1 MTSIEPAASR
11 PGSDRPASGRLGL
24 ALGSGAA
31 RGLAHIGVIRAL
43 EERNVKV
50 DCVAGT
56 SIGALI
62 GAVYCAGNLEA
73 LACDFNSFD
82 WKRVASLLDPV
93 FPRSGLIDGQK
104 LVAFL
109 RAYAPFRNIEDLPVP
124 FHAIAT
130 DMLTGEEVVIGQG
143 DLIEA
148 VRASIAVPGMLTP
161 VRRNGHLLV
170 DGGLVNPVPV
180 STTRAM
186 GADRVVAV
194 DLNQDFVEK
203 KLARLQPSA
212 GSQSGERGT
221 SRLLDAL
228 QSISSPA
235 ASQLTAWLHR
245 EQGPGIVDVL
255 MGSLTIM
262 QSRITAANLD
272 RDRPEF
278 LIRPPL
284 GDVRFMDFD
293 RAAATIAIGY
303 KTAMDLFQSGAP

>member
-1 MTSIEPAASR
+1 MERAPP
-11 PGSDRPASGRLGL
+11 PGSGSAPIGSLGL

-43 EERNVKV
+43 QERGIQI

-73 LACDFNSFD
+73 LARDFNSFD

-104 LVAFL
+104 VAAFL
-109 RAYAPFRNIEDLPVP
+109 RAYVPFRNIEDLPVP
-124 FHAIAT
+124 FSAVAT
-130 DMLTGEEVVIGQG
+130 DMLTGEEVVIGRG
-143 DLIEA
+143 DLVEA

-161 VRRNGHLLV
+161 VRGAGRLLV

-180 STTRAM
+180 NTTRSM
-186 GADRVVAV
+186 GASRVIAV
-194 DLNQDFVEK
+194 DLNHDFVEK
-203 KLARLQPSA
+203 RLARLQPPT
-212 GSQSGERGT
+212 GPRTDERGT

-228 QSISSPA
+228 QSFSSPA
-235 ASQLTAWLHR
+235 AAQLSAWLHR
-245 EQGPGIVDVL
+245 EPAPGIIDVL

-262 QSRITAANLD
+262 QARITEANLE
-272 RDRPEF
+272 RDRPDL
-278 LIRPPL
+278 LIRPRL

-293 RAAATIAIGY
+293 RAAATVAIGY
-303 KTAMDLFQSGAP
+303 ETAKDRLQTWSH

>member
-1 MTSIEPAASR
+1 MQRAPS
-11 PGSDRPASGRLGL
+11 PGSDPPETDRLGL

-43 EERNVKV
+43 QERNIRI

-62 GAVYCAGNLEA
+62 GAAFCAGNLEP
-73 LACDFNSFD
+73 LARDFTSFD

-104 LVAFL
+104 VTAFL
-109 RAYAPFRNIEDLPVP
+109 RAYVPFRNIEDLPLP
-124 FHAIAT
+124 FCAVAT
-130 DMLTGEEVVIGQG
+130 DMLTGEEVVIGRG

-161 VRRNGHLLV
+161 VRSNGRLLV

-180 STTRAM
+180 KTTRAM

-194 DLNQDFVEK
+194 DLNHDFVEK
-203 KLARLQPSA
+203 RLARLQPSA
-212 GSQSGERGT
+212 GPRADERGA

-228 QSISSPA
+228 QSVSSPA
-235 ASQLTAWLHR
+235 AAQLSAWLHR
-245 EQGPGIVDVL
+245 EPAPGIIDVL

-262 QSRITAANLD
+262 QARVTEANLE
-272 RDRPEF
+272 RDRPDL

-293 RAAATIAIGY
+293 RAAATISSGY
-303 KTAMDLFQSGAP
+303 ETAMGLLRSWAR

>member
-1 MTSIEPAASR
+1 MERAPA
-11 PGSDRPASGRLGL
+11 PGSDSAATGRLGL

-43 EERNVKV
+43 QERLIKV

-62 GAVYCAGNLEA
+62 GAAYCAGNLEP
-73 LACDFNSFD
+73 LARDFNSFD

-104 LVAFL
+104 VAAFL
-109 RAYAPFRNIEDLPVP
+109 RAYVPFRNVEDLPVP
-124 FHAIAT
+124 FCAVAT
-130 DMLTGEEVVIGQG
+130 DMLTGAEVVISRG
-143 DLIEA
+143 DLVEA

-161 VRRNGHLLV
+161 VRSNGRLLV

-180 STTRAM
+180 NTTRAM

-212 GSQSGERGT
+212 GPRSNERGT
-221 SRLLDAL
+221 SRLFDAL
-228 QSISSPA
+228 QSLSSPA
-235 ASQLTAWLHR
+235 AAQLSAWLHR
-245 EQGPGIVDVL
+245 EPAPGIIDVL

-262 QSRITAANLD
+262 QARITEANLD
-272 RDRPEF
+272 RDCPDL

-293 RAAATIAIGY
+293 RAAASIAIGY
-303 KTAMDLFQSGAP
+303 ETAKGHLQTWSR

>member
-1 MTSIEPAASR
+1 MQ
-11 PGSDRPASGRLGL
+11 GSPSSGRDTTPTDRLGL

-43 EERNVKV
+43 QERHIPI

-62 GAVYCAGNLEA
+62 GAAYCAGNLDA
-73 LACDFNSFD
+73 LARDFNSFD

-104 LVAFL
+104 VAAFL
-109 RAYAPFRNIEDLPVP
+109 RTYVPFRNIEDLPLP
-124 FHAIAT
+124 FCAVAT
-130 DMLTGEEVVIGQG
+130 DMLTGDEVVLSRG
-143 DLIEA
+143 DVIEA

-161 VRRNGHLLV
+161 VRSNGRLLV

-180 STTRAM
+180 NTTRAM
-186 GADRVVAV
+186 GAESVVAV
-194 DLNQDFVEK
+194 DLNHDFVEK
-203 KLARLQPSA
+203 RLARLLPSA
-212 GSQSGERGT
+212 GSQSNERGA

-228 QSISSPA
+228 QSVSSPA
-235 ASQLTAWLHR
+235 AAQLSAWLHR
-245 EQGPGIVDVL
+245 EPAPGIIDVL

-262 QSRITAANLD
+262 QARITEANLA
-272 RDRPEF
+272 RDRPDL

-293 RAAATIAIGY
+293 RAAATIASGY
-303 KTAMDLFQSGAP
+303 ETARNDLQAWSR